1 MLPIKLSTIASQ
13 WCAAV
18 LKKKLAACEKHTALR
33 QQEIAALE
41 AKLAKYRERWT
52 KCVRD
57 HEALVTTQVRLHP
70 NGLCNINILTFCK
83 DAAVAHWETVKHNC
97 SATATAE
104 FEEQKCILAAK
115 IAAFEEKCA
124 GMYVRFPE
132 WEYPEAFLRKMELE
146 NGTREGDEKKK

>member
-1 MLPIKLSTIASQ
+1 MLPIKLSTVASQ

-18 LKKKLAACEKHTALR
+18 LTKKLAACEKHTAIR

-57 HEALVTTQVRLHP
+57 HEVLVTEQVRLHP
-70 NGLCNINILTFCK
+70 NELCNINILTVCK
-83 DAAVAHWETVKHNC
+83 DADVAHWETVKHNR

-104 FEEQKCILAAK
+104 FEEQKRTLAAK
-115 IAAFEEKCA
+115 IVAFEEKCA

-132 WEYPEAFLRKMELE
+132 WEYPEAFLRKMDSK
-146 NGTREGDEKKK
+146 NGRREEDKKK

>member
-1 MLPIKLSTIASQ
+1 MSCANEDLVLPIKLSTIATQ

-18 LKKKLAACEKHTALR
+18 LKKKLAACEEHTAIR

-52 KCVRD
+52 KSVRD
-57 HEALVTTQVRLHP
+57 HEAL
-70 NGLCNINILTFCK
+70 

-97 SATATAE
+97 SATATVE
-104 FEEQKCILAAK
+104 FEEQKRILAANL
-115 IAAFEEKCA
+115 AAFEEKCA

-132 WEYPEAFLRKMELE
+132 WDYLEAFLRKMDSK
-146 NGTREGDEKKK
+146 NKK